1 MRINK
6 KNRLYAELDLNN
18 NLTPEELSK
27 MLGYSVNTARK
38 YLRDWQKDRGIEP
51 KKSNWE
57 KTVEIVKNKPNITN
71 KELAKE
77 LGVKINTATTY
88 LSLLQKETPLQLRD
102 KALKRTYKRL
112 EIGEKYEIIPLFIW
126 EAKED
131 KDSAFVGVITAEFRS
146 FYLVDCGNYK
156 TTVLKN
162 DLYEAVKVKKIL

>member
-1 MRINK
+1 MKISK

-18 NLTPEELSK
+18 NLTAEELSK
-27 MLGYSVNTARK
+27 MLGYSVSTAKK
-38 YLRDWQKDRGIEP
+38 YLRDWQKDRGIEL

-57 KTVEIVKNKPNITN
+57 KTAEIVKNKPNITN

-112 EIGEKYEIIPLFIW
+112 EIGEKYKIIPLFIW
-126 EAKED
+126 TAEED
-131 KDSAFVGVITAEFRS
+131 KDSAFIGVITAEFKS

-162 DLYEAVKVKKIL
+162 DLYGVVKVKKVL